1 MAESIDRAVRERP
14 LAIVFV
20 SYSAYV
26 ATETPALIKSFNV
39 NTVAR
44 GVVQAAKRI
53 ISADIPV
60 LCIMTTPLMNEHIP
74 DCLAKEVARYPGSAN
89 LSACS
94 VDKRRGIKKS
104 SPVDDAASVFPIM
117 RGLSLDDFFC
127 PNSTCLPVI
136 GNVVV
141 YRDMHHLTKGY
152 ALSLAPV
159 LEQKLVEAAPHLKSV
174 K

>member
-1 MAESIDRAVRERP
+1 M
-14 LAIVFV
+14 
-20 SYSAYV
+20 

-39 NTVAR
+39 NTTVAED
-44 GVVQAAKRI
+44 VVQAAKRI
-53 ISADIPV
+53 IAADIPV
-60 LCIMTTPLMNEHIP
+60 LYIKTTPLMNEHIP
-74 DCLAKEVARYPGSAN
+74 DCLAKEVVRNPGSPN

-94 VDKRRGIKKS
+94 EDKRRGIKKS

-117 RGLSLDDFFC
+117 RGLAFDDFFC
-127 PNSTCLPVI
+127 LNNTCLPVI
-136 GNVVV
+136 SNVVV
-141 YRDMHHLTKGY
+141 YRDTHHLTKWY